1 MKDIK
6 LVALDLDGTLFDNS
20 SRISERNLTAI
31 RSITDKGIHVVISTG
46 RPFEGIPFDQIK
58 GTGINYAITANGSG
72 IYEIST
78 GKCLY
83 ENAMDEE
90 LVTPILN
97 FLLTR
102 DIHMD
107 AFIGGKGYT
116 PVQCVE
122 TAQKLTVPSSI
133 KNYIITTR
141 TRLDNIL
148 QFIHENQLKVQKMTL
163 NFYPAADGTLI
174 DRETVRKFLV
184 SNPSITTVCGGYNN
198 LEFTRA
204 DANKGVGLRKLA
216 EILGVNPDA
225 TMAIGDTE
233 NDLAIIE
240 AAGIG
245 VAMGN
250 ATDAVKAR
258 ADYVTTTN
266 TKDGVAAAIEHFILL
281 FHSQRNNPI
290 FFFKDAMTASTC
302 RRSVSLPMVKRT
314 LPGA

>member
-90 LVTPILN
+90 LVAPILN

-266 TKDGVAAAIEHFILL
+266 TKDGVAAAIEHFIL
-281 FHSQRNNPI
+281 
-290 FFFKDAMTASTC
+290 
-302 RRSVSLPMVKRT
+302 
-314 LPGA
+314 

>member
-20 SRISERNLTAI
+20 SRISKRNLTAI

-116 PVQCVE
+116 RVQCVE

-266 TKDGVAAAIEHFILL
+266 TKDGVAAAIEHFIL
-281 FHSQRNNPI
+281 
-290 FFFKDAMTASTC
+290 
-302 RRSVSLPMVKRT
+302 
-314 LPGA
+314 

>member
-20 SRISERNLTAI
+20 SHISERNLTAI

-204 DANKGVGLRKLA
+204 DANKGVGLRKLV

-250 ATDAVKAR
+250 ATDAVKAK
-258 ADYVTTTN
+258 ADYVTTSN
-266 TKDGVAAAIEHFILL
+266 TEDGVAAAIEHFIL
-281 FHSQRNNPI
+281 
-290 FFFKDAMTASTC
+290 
-302 RRSVSLPMVKRT
+302 
-314 LPGA
+314 

>member
-20 SRISERNLTAI
+20 SRISKRNLTAI

-116 PVQCVE
+116 PIQCVE

-266 TKDGVAAAIEHFILL
+266 TKDGVAAAIEHFIL
-281 FHSQRNNPI
+281 
-290 FFFKDAMTASTC
+290 
-302 RRSVSLPMVKRT
+302 
-314 LPGA
+314 

>member
-116 PVQCVE
+116 PIQCVE

-133 KNYIITTR
+133 KNYIITIR
-141 TRLDNIL
+141 TRPDNIL
-148 QFIHENQLKVQKMTL
+148 LFIHVNQLKVQKMTL

-266 TKDGVAAAIEHFILL
+266 TKDGVAAAIEHFIL
-281 FHSQRNNPI
+281 
-290 FFFKDAMTASTC
+290 
-302 RRSVSLPMVKRT
+302 
-314 LPGA
+314 

>member
-20 SRISERNLTAI
+20 SHISERNLTAI

-163 NFYPAADGTLI
+163 NFYPTADGTLI
-174 DRETVRKFLV
+174 DRETVRKFLM

-204 DANKGVGLRKLA
+204 DANKGIGLRKLA

-266 TKDGVAAAIEHFILL
+266 TKDGVAAAIEHFIL
-281 FHSQRNNPI
+281 
-290 FFFKDAMTASTC
+290 
-302 RRSVSLPMVKRT
+302 
-314 LPGA
+314 

>member
-20 SRISERNLTAI
+20 SHISERNLTAI

-58 GTGINYAITANGSG
+58 GSG

-90 LVTPILN
+90 LVTPILS

-266 TKDGVAAAIEHFILL
+266 TKDGVAAAIEHFIL
-281 FHSQRNNPI
+281 
-290 FFFKDAMTASTC
+290 
-302 RRSVSLPMVKRT
+302 
-314 LPGA
+314 

>member
-20 SRISERNLTAI
+20 SRISKRNLTAI

-204 DANKGVGLRKLA
+204 DANKRVGLRKLA

-266 TKDGVAAAIEHFILL
+266 TKDGVAAAIKHFIL
-281 FHSQRNNPI
+281 
-290 FFFKDAMTASTC
+290 
-302 RRSVSLPMVKRT
+302 
-314 LPGA
+314 

>member
-46 RPFEGIPFDQIK
+46 RPFEGIPCDQIK

-266 TKDGVAAAIEHFILL
+266 TKDGVAAAIEHFIL
-281 FHSQRNNPI
+281 
-290 FFFKDAMTASTC
+290 
-302 RRSVSLPMVKRT
+302 
-314 LPGA
+314 

>member
-20 SRISERNLTAI
+20 SRISERNLAAI

-216 EILGVNPDA
+216 KILGVDPDA

-266 TKDGVAAAIEHFILL
+266 TKDGVAAAIEHFIL
-281 FHSQRNNPI
+281 
-290 FFFKDAMTASTC
+290 
-302 RRSVSLPMVKRT
+302 
-314 LPGA
+314 

>member
-20 SRISERNLTAI
+20 SRISKRNLTAI

-233 NDLAIIE
+233 NDLAIID

-266 TKDGVAAAIEHFILL
+266 TKDGVAAAIEHFIL
-281 FHSQRNNPI
+281 
-290 FFFKDAMTASTC
+290 
-302 RRSVSLPMVKRT
+302 
-314 LPGA
+314 

>member
-20 SRISERNLTAI
+20 SRISKRNLTAI

-116 PVQCVE
+116 PIQCVE

-198 LEFTRA
+198 LEITPA

-266 TKDGVAAAIEHFILL
+266 TKDGVAAAIEHFIL
-281 FHSQRNNPI
+281 
-290 FFFKDAMTASTC
+290 
-302 RRSVSLPMVKRT
+302 
-314 LPGA
+314 

>member
-20 SRISERNLTAI
+20 SRISKRNLTAI
-31 RSITDKGIHVVISTG
+31 HSITDKGIHVVISTG

-116 PVQCVE
+116 PIQCVE

-204 DANKGVGLRKLA
+204 DTNKGVGLRKLA

-266 TKDGVAAAIEHFILL
+266 TKDGVAAAIEHFIL
-281 FHSQRNNPI
+281 
-290 FFFKDAMTASTC
+290 
-302 RRSVSLPMVKRT
+302 
-314 LPGA
+314 

>member
-1 MKDIK
+1 M
-6 LVALDLDGTLFDNS
+6 LF
-20 SRISERNLTAI
+20 
-31 RSITDKGIHVVISTG
+31 RS
-46 RPFEGIPFDQIK
+46 
-58 GTGINYAITANGSG
+58 TGINYAITANGSG

-116 PVQCVE
+116 PIQCVE

-258 ADYVTTTN
+258 ADYEIGRAHV
-266 TKDGVAAAIEHFILL
+266 
-281 FHSQRNNPI
+281 
-290 FFFKDAMTASTC
+290 
-302 RRSVSLPMVKRT
+302 
-314 LPGA
+314 

>member
-20 SRISERNLTAI
+20 SRISKRNLTAI

-116 PVQCVE
+116 PIQCVE

-133 KNYIITTR
+133 KNHIITTR

-266 TKDGVAAAIEHFILL
+266 TKDGVAAAIEHFIL
-281 FHSQRNNPI
+281 
-290 FFFKDAMTASTC
+290 
-302 RRSVSLPMVKRT
+302 
-314 LPGA
+314 

>member
-20 SRISERNLTAI
+20 SRISERNLAAI

-58 GTGINYAITANGSG
+58 GTEINYAITANGSG

-133 KNYIITTR
+133 KKYIITTR

-216 EILGVNPDA
+216 EILGVDPDA

-245 VAMGN
+245 IAMGN

-266 TKDGVAAAIEHFILL
+266 TKDGVAAAIEHFIL
-281 FHSQRNNPI
+281 
-290 FFFKDAMTASTC
+290 
-302 RRSVSLPMVKRT
+302 
-314 LPGA
+314 

>member
-20 SRISERNLTAI
+20 SRISKRNLTAI

-116 PVQCVE
+116 PIQCVE

-148 QFIHENQLKVQKMTL
+148 QFIHKNQLKVQKMTL

-266 TKDGVAAAIEHFILL
+266 TKDGVAAAIEHFIL
-281 FHSQRNNPI
+281 
-290 FFFKDAMTASTC
+290 
-302 RRSVSLPMVKRT
+302 
-314 LPGA
+314 

>member
-20 SRISERNLTAI
+20 SHISERNLTAI

-122 TAQKLTVPSSI
+122 MAQKLTVPSSI

-266 TKDGVAAAIEHFILL
+266 TKDGVAAAIEHFIL
-281 FHSQRNNPI
+281 
-290 FFFKDAMTASTC
+290 
-302 RRSVSLPMVKRT
+302 
-314 LPGA
+314 

>member
-20 SRISERNLTAI
+20 SRISKRNLTAI
-31 RSITDKGIHVVISTG
+31 RSITDKGIHVVSSTG

-266 TKDGVAAAIEHFILL
+266 TKDGVAAAIEHFIL
-281 FHSQRNNPI
+281 
-290 FFFKDAMTASTC
+290 
-302 RRSVSLPMVKRT
+302 
-314 LPGA
+314 

>member
-20 SRISERNLTAI
+20 SRISKRNLTAI

-174 DRETVRKFLV
+174 DRETVRKYLV

-266 TKDGVAAAIEHFILL
+266 TKDGVAAAIEHFIL
-281 FHSQRNNPI
+281 
-290 FFFKDAMTASTC
+290 
-302 RRSVSLPMVKRT
+302 
-314 LPGA
+314 

>member
-6 LVALDLDGTLFDNS
+6 LIALDLDGTLFDNS
-20 SRISERNLTAI
+20 SRISKRNLTAI

-116 PVQCVE
+116 PIQCVE

-266 TKDGVAAAIEHFILL
+266 TKDGVAAAIEHFIL
-281 FHSQRNNPI
+281 
-290 FFFKDAMTASTC
+290 
-302 RRSVSLPMVKRT
+302 
-314 LPGA
+314 

>member
-1 MKDIK
+1 MKNIK

-20 SRISERNLTAI
+20 SHISKRNLQAI
-31 RSITDKGIHVVISTG
+31 RAITDKGIHVVISTG

-58 GTGINYAITANGSG
+58 DTGINYAITANGSG

-83 ENAMDEE
+83 ENAMDEA
-90 LVTPILN
+90 LITPILN

-116 PVQCVE
+116 PIQCVE

-266 TKDGVAAAIEHFILL
+266 TKDGVAAAIEHFIL
-281 FHSQRNNPI
+281 
-290 FFFKDAMTASTC
+290 
-302 RRSVSLPMVKRT
+302 
-314 LPGA
+314 

>member
-1 MKDIK
+1 MNIK

-20 SRISERNLTAI
+20 SRISKRNLTAI

-116 PVQCVE
+116 PIQCVE

-266 TKDGVAAAIEHFILL
+266 TKDGVAAAIEHFIL
-281 FHSQRNNPI
+281 
-290 FFFKDAMTASTC
+290 
-302 RRSVSLPMVKRT
+302 
-314 LPGA
+314 

>member
-20 SRISERNLTAI
+20 SRISKRNLTAI

-116 PVQCVE
+116 PIQCVE

-184 SNPSITTVCGGYNN
+184 SNPSITTVCGGNN
-198 LEFTRA
+198 NPGFTRA
-204 DANKGVGLRKLA
+204 DSNKGVCLRKLA

-266 TKDGVAAAIEHFILL
+266 TKDGVAAAIEHFIL
-281 FHSQRNNPI
+281 
-290 FFFKDAMTASTC
+290 
-302 RRSVSLPMVKRT
+302 
-314 LPGA
+314 

>member
-20 SRISERNLTAI
+20 SRISKRNLTAI

-58 GTGINYAITANGSG
+58 GTRINYAITANGSG

-83 ENAMDEE
+83 ENAMNEE

-266 TKDGVAAAIEHFILL
+266 TKDGVAAAIEHFIL
-281 FHSQRNNPI
+281 
-290 FFFKDAMTASTC
+290 
-302 RRSVSLPMVKRT
+302 
-314 LPGA
+314 

>member
-116 PVQCVE
+116 PIQCVE

-245 VAMGN
+245 VAMRN

-266 TKDGVAAAIEHFILL
+266 TKDGVAAAIEHFIL
-281 FHSQRNNPI
+281 
-290 FFFKDAMTASTC
+290 
-302 RRSVSLPMVKRT
+302 
-314 LPGA
+314 

>member
-258 ADYVTTTN
+258 ANYVTTTN
-266 TKDGVAAAIEHFILL
+266 TKDGVAAAIEHFIL
-281 FHSQRNNPI
+281 
-290 FFFKDAMTASTC
+290 
-302 RRSVSLPMVKRT
+302 
-314 LPGA
+314 

>member
-20 SRISERNLTAI
+20 SRISKRNLTAI

-116 PVQCVE
+116 PIQCVE

-266 TKDGVAAAIEHFILL
+266 TKDGVAAAIERFIL
-281 FHSQRNNPI
+281 
-290 FFFKDAMTASTC
+290 
-302 RRSVSLPMVKRT
+302 
-314 LPGA
+314 

>member
-20 SRISERNLTAI
+20 SRISKRNLTAI

-107 AFIGGKGYT
+107 AFIGGKGST
-116 PVQCVE
+116 PIKSVE

-266 TKDGVAAAIEHFILL
+266 TKDGVAAAIEHFIL
-281 FHSQRNNPI
+281 
-290 FFFKDAMTASTC
+290 
-302 RRSVSLPMVKRT
+302 
-314 LPGA
+314 

>member
-163 NFYPAADGTLI
+163 NFYPAVDGTLI

-250 ATDAVKAR
+250 ATDAVKAK
-258 ADYVTTTN
+258 ADYVTTSN
-266 TKDGVAAAIEHFILL
+266 TEDGVAAAIEHFIL
-281 FHSQRNNPI
+281 
-290 FFFKDAMTASTC
+290 
-302 RRSVSLPMVKRT
+302 
-314 LPGA
+314 

>member
-20 SRISERNLTAI
+20 SRISKRNLTAI

-107 AFIGGKGYT
+107 SFIGGKGYT
-116 PVQCVE
+116 PIQCVE

-266 TKDGVAAAIEHFILL
+266 TKDGGAAAIEHFIL
-281 FHSQRNNPI
+281 
-290 FFFKDAMTASTC
+290 
-302 RRSVSLPMVKRT
+302 
-314 LPGA
+314 

>member
-20 SRISERNLTAI
+20 SRISKRNLTAI

-163 NFYPAADGTLI
+163 NFYTAADGTLI

-266 TKDGVAAAIEHFILL
+266 TKDGVAAAIEHFIL
-281 FHSQRNNPI
+281 
-290 FFFKDAMTASTC
+290 
-302 RRSVSLPMVKRT
+302 
-314 LPGA
+314 

>member
-20 SRISERNLTAI
+20 SRISKRNLTAI

-46 RPFEGIPFDQIK
+46 RPFEEIPFDQIK

-116 PVQCVE
+116 PIQCVE

-266 TKDGVAAAIEHFILL
+266 TKDGVAAAIEHFIL
-281 FHSQRNNPI
+281 
-290 FFFKDAMTASTC
+290 
-302 RRSVSLPMVKRT
+302 
-314 LPGA
+314 

>member
-233 NDLAIIE
+233 NDLVIIE

-266 TKDGVAAAIEHFILL
+266 TKDGVAAAIEHFIL
-281 FHSQRNNPI
+281 
-290 FFFKDAMTASTC
+290 
-302 RRSVSLPMVKRT
+302 
-314 LPGA
+314 

>member
-20 SRISERNLTAI
+20 SRISKRNLTAI

-116 PVQCVE
+116 PIQCVE

-216 EILGVNPDA
+216 EILVVNPDA

-266 TKDGVAAAIEHFILL
+266 TKDGVAAAIEHFIL
-281 FHSQRNNPI
+281 
-290 FFFKDAMTASTC
+290 
-302 RRSVSLPMVKRT
+302 
-314 LPGA
+314 

>member
-1 MKDIK
+1 MKDKK

-20 SRISERNLTAI
+20 SRISKRNLTAI

-116 PVQCVE
+116 PIQCVE

-266 TKDGVAAAIEHFILL
+266 TKDGVAAAIEHFIL
-281 FHSQRNNPI
+281 
-290 FFFKDAMTASTC
+290 
-302 RRSVSLPMVKRT
+302 
-314 LPGA
+314 